1 MIKADTLPI
10 LSAKN
15 IKTYFPVYSGY
26 LVKKLSS
33 YTKAVDDVS
42 LSIRAGETLGLVG
55 ESGCGKSTLART
67 LLRLA
72 PITSGSVF
80 FKGIEITNLS
90 EKKLRPFRKE
100 FQVVFQDPYASLNP
114 RMTVKTILSEPLLEH
129 KIVPKDKIDEEITK
143 LMGMVGLS
151 KKMFNKF
158 PHEFSGGQRQRI
170 AIARALA
177 LRPKILVADEPV
189 SALDVSI
196 QAQILNLI
204 SNLQKQMNLSLIFI
218 SHNMSVVRHICSKVA
233 VMYSGKIVE
242 IGLTKDIF
250 ENPQHP
256 YTITLLKSIPVPDPL
271 HRQKLNL

>member
-1 MIKADTLPI
+1 MVNVDTSSI

-15 IKTYFPVYSGY
+15 VKTYFPVYSGS

-33 YTKAVDDVS
+33 YTKAVDGVS
-42 LSIRAGETLGLVG
+42 ISIKTGETLGLVG

-67 LLRLA
+67 LLRLV

-80 FKGIEITNLS
+80 LNGTDITRLP

-114 RMTVKTILSEPLLEH
+114 RMTVRAILSEPLLEH
-129 KIVPKDKIDEEITK
+129 KIVPKDKITEELAI
-143 LMGMVGLS
+143 LMEMVGLS

-218 SHNMSVVRHICSKVA
+218 SHNMSVVRHICSRVA
-233 VMYSGKIVE
+233 VMYLGKIIE

-256 YTITLLKSIPVPDPL
+256 YTKALLRSIPVPDPL
-271 HRQKLNL
+271 YKQNLSL

>member
-1 MIKADTLPI
+1 MINTDAPPI

-15 IKTYFPVYSGY
+15 IKTYFPVYSGS
-26 LVKKLSS
+26 LVKKLTS

-42 LSIRAGETLGLVG
+42 LSIKAGETLGLVG

-80 FKGIEITNLS
+80 FNGIEISKLS

-114 RMTVKTILSEPLLEH
+114 RMTVRSILSEPLLEH
-129 KIVPKDKIDEEITK
+129 KIVPRNQITEELAR
-143 LMGMVGLS
+143 LMAMVGLS
-151 KKMFNKF
+151 EKMFNKF

-170 AIARALA
+170 AIARALS

-204 SNLQKQMNLSLIFI
+204 SNLQRQMNLSLIFI

-233 VMYSGKIVE
+233 VMYLGKIVE
-242 IGLTKDIF
+242 TGLTEDIF
-250 ENPQHP
+250 EKPQHP
-256 YTITLLKSIPVPDPL
+256 YTRALLKSIPVPDPL
-271 HRQKLNL
+271 YKRDLNI